1 VVALFLRF
9 AILCSINSSEEDWI
23 MQQLAVTDEVYE
35 QITLLARAWSISAN
49 EVIARLLR
57 DFREIQAERAPAKP
71 EQVAVHAIYA
81 GTRTEGLYDPAAQS
95 LTITTGPLA
104 GRAFSKPSGAAVA
117 LVAALRPD
125 VHPNR
130 NGWSFWVDSRSG
142 KRLQAI
148 RYKPA
153 QGS

>member
-1 VVALFLRF
+1 
-9 AILCSINSSEEDWI
+9 

-35 QITLLARAWSISAN
+35 QITLLARAWAIGAN
-49 EVIARLLR
+49 DVIGRLLR
-57 DFREIQAERAPAKP
+57 DFRDAQAETAPPKP
-71 EQVAVHAIYA
+71 KQVAVHAIYS

-104 GRAFSKPSGAAVA
+104 GRTFNKPSGAAVA

-130 NGWSFWVDSRSG
+130 NGWSFWVESRTG

>member
-1 VVALFLRF
+1 
-9 AILCSINSSEEDWI
+9 
-23 MQQLAVTDEVYE
+23 MQQQLAVTDEVYE
-35 QITLLARAWSISAN
+35 QITLLARAWAISPN
-49 EVIARLLR
+49 EVIGRLLR
-57 DFREIQAERAPAKP
+57 DFRETQAETAPPTP
-71 EQVAVHAIYA
+71 EKVAVHAIYA

-153 QGS
+153 PGS

>member
-1 VVALFLRF
+1 
-9 AILCSINSSEEDWI
+9 

-35 QITLLARAWSISAN
+35 QIALLARAWAISAN
-49 EVIARLLR
+49 DVIGRLLR
-57 DFREIQAERAPAKP
+57 DFRDTRAEAAPTQP
-71 EQVAVHAIYA
+71 EQVGVHAIYA

-104 GRAFSKPSGAAVA
+104 GRTFSKPSGAAVA

-130 NGWSFWVDSRSG
+130 NGWSFWVESRTG

-153 QGS
+153 QGT

>member
-1 VVALFLRF
+1 
-9 AILCSINSSEEDWI
+9 
-23 MQQLAVTDEVYE
+23 MQQLAVTDEVYQ

-57 DFREIQAERAPAKP
+57 DFREIQAETTPAKP

-81 GTRTEGLYDPAAQS
+81 GTRTEGLYDPVAQS

-142 KRLQAI
+142 RRLQAI
-148 RYKPA
+148 RYKA
-153 QGS
+153 ARGS